1 MDRYG
6 VGWKVMYRMLP
17 YLKLLYN
24 PIILGSGG
32 TVSTKRNHGA
42 AKNENGIRRHRLG
55 CYS

>member
-42 AKNENGIRRHRLG
+42 AKNENGIRRDRLG